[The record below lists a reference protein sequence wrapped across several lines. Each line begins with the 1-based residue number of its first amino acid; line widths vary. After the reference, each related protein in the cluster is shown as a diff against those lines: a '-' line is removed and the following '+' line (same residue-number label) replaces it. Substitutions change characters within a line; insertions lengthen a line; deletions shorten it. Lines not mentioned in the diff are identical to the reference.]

1 MAQRLLCNLLMTIK
15 KKNISGILGQ
25 RYVRVTNVVKEKY
38 VEFEFAIEDPT
49 INVELVLP
57 FEHFKLFCEMN
68 DAVHLTPEQ
77 EADVE
82 YDKLKWRFGVP
93 GFKGES

>member
-1 MAQRLLCNLLMTIK
+1 MTIK
-15 KKNISGILGQ
+15 KKNISGIPGQ
-25 RYVRVTNVVKEKY
+25 RYVRVTNVVNEKY

-57 FEHFKLFCEMN
+57 FEHFKTFCEMN
-68 DAVHLTPEQ
+68 ETIHLTPEQ
-77 EADVE
+77 QAAVE

-93 GFKGES
+93 GFDDESEN